1 MGDTPYELTC
11 ASDLKLYSRI
21 GITGWK
27 EEMFFSDKTDTDKS
41 DLFERSRAQIGL
53 SFRPV
58 PSLKDL
64 SCNLYY
70 MVQHDM
76 TNHSSTWTPTNVYG
90 LECTWKF

>member
-1 MGDTPYELTC
+1 MRYRERLRLRTSWSVTEFKISPYI
-11 ASDLKLYSRI
+11 S
-21 GITGWK
+21 

-41 DLFERSRAQIGL
+41 DLFDRSRAQIGL